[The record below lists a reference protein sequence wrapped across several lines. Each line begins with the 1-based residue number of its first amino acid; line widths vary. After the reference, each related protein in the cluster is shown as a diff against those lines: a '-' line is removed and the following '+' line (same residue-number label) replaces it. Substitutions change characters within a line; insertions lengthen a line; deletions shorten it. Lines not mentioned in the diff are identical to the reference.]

1 MEHQTVVAKTKN
13 GDEFVACS
21 GLGSELCSIHSCE
34 SCPKMKS
41 IRDSVSKLGYTGN
54 GNDFAELLN
63 YLFNKECEQF
73 GNYAVMEVCMS
84 D

>member
-1 MEHQTVVAKTKN
+1 
-13 GDEFVACS
+13 
-21 GLGSELCSIHSCE
+21 
-34 SCPKMKS
+34 MKS
-41 IRDSVSKLGYTGN
+41 IRDSANKLGYAGK

-63 YLFNKECEQF
+63 YLFDKECEQF

>member
-1 MEHQTVVAKTKN
+1 MEMSLWLVPV
-13 GDEFVACS
+13 
-21 GLGSELCSIHSCE
+21 SEASSAQYIAA
-34 SCPKMKS
+34 CPKMKS
-41 IRDSVSKLGYTGN
+41 IQDSANKLGYVGK

-63 YLFNKECEQF
+63 YLFDKECEQF

>member
-1 MEHQTVVAKTKN
+1 M
-13 GDEFVACS
+13 ACS
-21 GLGSELCSIHSCE
+21 GIGSKLCSIHSCE

-41 IRDSVSKLGYTGN
+41 IRDSANKLGYAGK

-63 YLFNKECEQF
+63 YLFDKECEQF
-73 GNYAVMEVCMS
+73 GNYAVMEVCMP

>member
-21 GLGSELCSIHSCE
+21 GIGSKLCSIHSCE

-41 IRDSVSKLGYTGN
+41 IRDSANKLGYAGK

-63 YLFNKECEQF
+63 L
-73 GNYAVMEVCMS
+73 S
-84 D
+84 LIHI